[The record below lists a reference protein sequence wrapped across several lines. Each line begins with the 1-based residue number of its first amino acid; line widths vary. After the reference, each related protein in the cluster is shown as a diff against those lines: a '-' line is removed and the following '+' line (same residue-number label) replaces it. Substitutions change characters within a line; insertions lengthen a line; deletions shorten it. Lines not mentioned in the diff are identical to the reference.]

1 MKKSVMFL
9 LIGFLLLTSVIIA
22 RAASIC
28 PVDEQASLNKIAA
41 AVKAVYEEKEII
53 DTSDIPAPSENQ
65 GEQKEYVPKKT
76 VFKVV
81 FTNIDEK
88 VYVKVTNNRN
98 DDIKVIT
105 SADLKDGTYSFDWDG
120 LDDVT
125 QFTYEVYTTNKTSCP
140 GEKYYTGY
148 LVTPMF
154 NDFYNMGICEGITD
168 LYACQ
173 KYVTTKMDYEDQYN
187 KIVEYKEKMA
197 KKEEQKNKKWYTKIG
212 DFVKNHKVALIATG
226 SIIVIAGVATVV
238 VRNKRKRVI

>member
-9 LIGFLLLTSVIIA
+9 LTGFLLLTSVIIA
-22 RAASIC
+22 QAASIC

-41 AVKAVYEEKEII
+41 AVKAVYEEK
-53 DTSDIPAPSENQ
+53 DIKLDPNLYPPSAES
-65 GEQKEYVPKKT
+65 GMEATAT
-76 VFKVV
+76 VFKII

-88 VYVKVTNNRN
+88 IYVKVTNNRN
-98 DDIKVIT
+98 DDVKVIT
-105 SADLKDGTYSFDWDG
+105 SADLRDGTYSFDWDG

-148 LVTPMF
+148 LVTPM
-154 NDFYNMGICEGITD
+154 YNALSDDPICDGIDG

-173 KYVTTKMDYEDQYN
+173 EYVTTKMDPEDQYQKVTDYRN
-187 KIVEYKEKMA
+187 QMAKEK
-197 KKEEQKNKKWYTKIG
+197 EQKNKKWYTKIG

>member
-9 LIGFLLLTSVIIA
+9 LTGFLLLTSVIIA
-22 RAASIC
+22 QAASIC

-41 AVKAVYEEKEII
+41 AVKAVYEEKEITL
-53 DTSDIPAPSENQ
+53 DPNLYPPSAES
-65 GEQKEYVPKKT
+65 EEPMSYT
-76 VFKVV
+76 VFKII

-88 VYVKVTNNRN
+88 VYVKVTNDQNSDVR
-98 DDIKVIT
+98 VIT
-105 SADLKDGTYSFDWDG
+105 AADLKDGTYSFEWG
-120 LDDVT
+120 NLDTVT
-125 QFTYEVYTTNKTSCP
+125 QFTYEVYTTNNTSCP
-140 GEKYYTGY
+140 GEKYFTGY
-148 LVTPMF
+148 LVTPM
-154 NDFYNMGICEGITD
+154 YNVLSDDPICEGIND

-173 KYVTTKMDYEDQYN
+173 QYVTTNMDYNDQYE
-187 KIVEYKEKMA
+187 KIVEYRDKMA